1 MKRIFTTIAVFLL
14 AMCIS
19 TTGFAHSHLS
29 GSNPADGDVI
39 TEPLS
44 EIVLEFDGTIEQG
57 SFMDVTTTDGK
68 DVELQELI
76 IDEGTLTGT
85 AAEPLI
91 NGEYQVTWNIISAD
105 GHPLEGEFSFTV
117 NSTVPESEEEAI
129 EEPVETEKT
138 EVDDKTETAEQT
150 MDDEESSSMT
160 TILIVILVV
169 IVIAGFILLMKR
181 KK

>member
-1 MKRIFTTIAVFLL
+1 LKRIFITAAVFLF

-19 TTGFAHSHLS
+19 TTAFAHSHLS

-68 DVELQELI
+68 DVEIEELI
-76 IDEGTLTGT
+76 IDDGTLTGT
-85 AAEPLI
+85 VAEPLP
-91 NGEYQVTWNIISAD
+91 NGEFQVNWNIISAD

-117 NSTVPESEEEAI
+117 NTTVPESEEEAI
-129 EEPVETEKT
+129 EDPVEQEKT
-138 EVDDKTETAEQT
+138 EIDDTTETAEQT

-169 IVIAGFILLMKR
+169 IVIVGFILLIKR

>member
-1 MKRIFTTIAVFLL
+1 MKRIFTTVAVFLF

-19 TTGFAHSHLS
+19 TTVFAHSHLS
-29 GSNPADGDVI
+29 GSNPADGDII

-44 EIVLEFDGTIEQG
+44 EIVLEFDGAIEQG

-68 DVELQELI
+68 DVELQELM

-85 AAEPLI
+85 VVEPLT
-91 NGEYQVTWNIISAD
+91 NGEYQVNWNIISAD

-117 NSTVPESEEEAI
+117 NSAVPESEEEVSEA
-129 EEPVETEKT
+129 PVETEKT
-138 EVDDKTETAEQT
+138 EIGDTTETAEQT
-150 MDDEESSSMT
+150 TDDEESSSMT
-160 TILIVILVV
+160 TILIVILIV
-169 IVIAGFILLMKR
+169 IVIVGFIFLIKR